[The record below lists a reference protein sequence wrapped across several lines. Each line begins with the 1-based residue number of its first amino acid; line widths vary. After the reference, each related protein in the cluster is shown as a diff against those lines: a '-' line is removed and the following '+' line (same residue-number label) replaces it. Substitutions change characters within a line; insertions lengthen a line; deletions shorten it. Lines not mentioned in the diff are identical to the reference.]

1 MDYGIAGI
9 IGAESWKTVQRA
21 ERLGFSHAWFYDSP
35 LYVADIFV
43 AMAAAAMTTSR
54 IRLGMGVAV
63 PSTRIAPT
71 MADGLASLNRLAPG
85 RIDFGVGTGNTARS
99 LMGVGALKLADM
111 REYMRVVRELLTG
124 KVVDYEFEGARRKIT
139 FMHPVPGLVNTH
151 DPIQW
156 HMSAMGPRSRQ
167 LAAELGVGW
176 INFMTGM
183 PAALTDL
190 DDMLAKWKAAGR
202 DATPCYTTGFT
213 LGCVLAENEPY
224 DSPRAKVQAGPH
236 AAMILQHLI
245 GTEKQIDLGVQ
256 GSAELGALVA
266 QYQQIYDAYEP
277 RDTRYMQL
285 YRGHLM
291 WLLPEEEHLIS
302 GDLIRQSSFTGTVAE
317 LRDRIRVLRKAGY
330 RQLTIQLVPGQED
343 ALDDW
348 ARVIEGV

>member
-1 MDYGIAGI
+1 
-9 IGAESWKTVQRA
+9 VQRA
-21 ERLGFSHAWFYDSP
+21 EQLGFSHAWFYDSP

-43 AMAAAAMTTSR
+43 AMAAAAMKTSR

-71 MADGLASLNRLAPG
+71 MADGLASLNKLAPG
-85 RIDFGVGTGNTARS
+85 RIDFGIGTGNTARS

-111 REYMRVVRELLTG
+111 REYMRVVRELLAG
-124 KVVDYEFEGARRKIT
+124 KVVEYEFEGAWRKIT

-156 HMSAMGPRSRQ
+156 HMSAMGPRSRK

-190 DDMLAKWKAAGR
+190 KDMLAKWQAAQR
-202 DATPCYTTGFT
+202 EPTTCYTTGFT

-224 DSPRAKVQAGPH
+224 DSPRAKAQAGPH
-236 AAMILQHLI
+236 VALVLQHLI
-245 GTEKQIDLGVQ
+245 NVGERIDLG
-256 GSAELGALVA
+256 GHSDSALSSLVA

-277 RDTRYMQL
+277 QGTRYMQL

-302 GDLIRQSSFTGTVAE
+302 GDLIRQITLTGTVAE
-317 LRDRIRVLRKAGY
+317 LRERIRMLRDAGY
-330 RQLTIQLVPGQED
+330 HQLTIQLVPGHED